1 MKVDAAPPAWRVQRY
16 ACLASTQDM
25 AIAAAEAG
33 DPGRLAILA
42 DVQTAGRGS
51 RGRGWTA
58 PAGNLNFSALL
69 RPNSPIR
76 PGFWSLLAGI
86 ALYEALSPYA
96 RGLMLKW
103 PNDLLL
109 EGGKLGGILIDASAY
124 LVIGIG
130 ANLAVSP
137 FIEGRVTAHLPAPA
151 PDPGMIAAS
160 LISAIDR
167 CSAFSAADINA
178 AWLARA
184 HPLGTPLDI
193 HTPQRHLKG
202 PFAGLTESGALRIGG
217 YEEPL
222 SSAEVFVGTEAL
234 T

>member
-1 MKVDAAPPAWRVQRY
+1 MKAKAAPPAWRVQRY
-16 ACLASTQDM
+16 ACLASTQDT

-42 DVQTAGRGS
+42 DRQTAGRGS

-58 PAGNLNFSALL
+58 PEGNLNFSALL
-69 RPNSPIR
+69 RPDLPIR

-86 ALYEALSPYA
+86 ALYETLLPYA

-109 EGGKLGGILIDASAY
+109 DGGKVGGILIDASAY

-130 ANLAVSP
+130 ANLAEAP
-137 FIEGRVTAHLPAPA
+137 AIEGRPTAHLPAPA
-151 PDPGMIAAS
+151 PGAGVVAEGLMS
-160 LISAIDR
+160 NIDR
-167 CSAFSAADINA
+167 YSAMSPAAINE
-178 AWLARA
+178 AWLDRA
-184 HPLGTPLDI
+184 HALGTPLDI

-217 YEEPL
+217 FEDSL
-222 SSAEVFVGTEAL
+222 NSAEVFIGTGAL
-234 T
+234 A